1 VRLFP
6 ASGRGAEA
14 WGVDTVKPLEGG
26 QGMAFLGG
34 GALGMTAVRQ
44 FALDRCPEGERVF
57 DRTPAQRGY
66 VTEEPLKFLRR
77 DAENR

>member
-1 VRLFP
+1 MRLFP

-34 GALGMTAVRQ
+34 GALGMTAVRR
-44 FALDRCPEGERVF
+44 FDLDRVPGGGAGSTARSLSVGMSP
-57 DRTPAQRGY
+57 RNRSSSS
-66 VTEEPLKFLRR
+66 EEMPKTR
-77 DAENR
+77 